1 MFRAALLIN
10 RCAARISE
18 RTLRDFEQI
27 FRLRPIGLALRP
39 APASLREGIPA
50 LLRRGLWTLI
60 ARSVSIL
67 DSCDFGQEVLKDCR
81 TRTHRIQWTY
91 QCQRQRQTSSRTH
104 LSSRGIHG
112 REGKFASGFWSD
124 EEGLRLRSCENGMSR
139 HLRLCSILTLALAL
153 LTCARVAFL
162 LRELLE
168 DFGLQSFVTVSGAKA
183 CQSMHL

>member
-1 MFRAALLIN
+1 MNRRAS
-10 RCAARISE
+10 RISE
-18 RTLRDFEQI
+18 RTLRDFEQT
-27 FRLRPIGLALRP
+27 